1 MTLPDSSSLVLSVS
15 KEPITNKQA
24 AAILRESMAAGGKL
38 PTWPELQ
45 YRLLHC
51 DECDCH
57 FDHPQPGCACEC
69 HGEEV
74 NT

>member
-1 MTLPDSSSLVLSVS
+1 MS
-15 KEPITNKQA
+15 KEPITNEIVA
-24 AAILRESMAAGGKL
+24 AQILRDFIDAGGKL

-57 FDHPQPGCACEC
+57 ADKAHPGCACEC
-69 HGEEV
+69 HGEV
-74 NT
+74 Q